1 MAKRN
6 RTEVRT
12 GGARD
17 REVATASEQP
27 MDPKKAAKKEANVA
41 KRARKKEA
49 LKKVLAFVK
58 SNTEDA
64 EALAAVQLLTPGQR
78 FGGVRAVKSDV
89 IVEAFMAN
97 DEIDEDMIWNEYK
110 LGRAEM
116 RKICV
121 NLIKKKAPADR
132 LWISF
137 DPDSG
142 VYTLDGSGES
152 APDEWTGYTPVDM
165 DDMEI

>member
-1 MAKRN
+1 MAKKN

-12 GGARD
+12 KNEAD
-17 REVATASEQP
+17 VVDPKKAADVV
-27 MDPKKAAKKEANVA
+27 DPKKAAKKAKNVA
-41 KRARKKEA
+41 KRTAKKEA

-58 SNTEDA
+58 ANTEDA
-64 EALAAVQLLTPGQR
+64 EALVAVQLLTPGQR

-97 DEIDEDMIWNEYK
+97 EEIDEDTIWNEYK

-137 DPDSG
+137 DSDSG
-142 VYTLDGSGES
+142 VYTLDGSGEA